1 MDKFTFNFG
10 ASEPE
15 EEITPP
21 PTQLA
26 GVVFSFVPAPA
37 SELSQIEKDYQN
49 YLQEW
54 EHIKKLSAAQ
64 QIDLL
69 RRSCLFIRNVKPG
82 QFNIDKFAD
91 KLQYVYN
98 NIADEIKY
106 VPFFFTIYWNISVYQ
121 KWGSIL

>member
-10 ASEPE
+10 ASEPD

-26 GVVFSFVPAPA
+26 GVIFSFVPAPA
-37 SELSQIEKDYQN
+37 SELTQMEKDYQN

-54 EHIKKLSAAQ
+54 EDIKKLSTAQ
-64 QIDLL
+64 QADLL
-69 RRSCLFIRNVKPG
+69 QRSSLFIRNVKPG

-91 KLQYVYN
+91 KIPYLYDNMAEDVKYVY
-98 NIADEIKY
+98 I
-106 VPFFFTIYWNISVYQ
+106 FFGHF
-121 KWGSIL
+121 